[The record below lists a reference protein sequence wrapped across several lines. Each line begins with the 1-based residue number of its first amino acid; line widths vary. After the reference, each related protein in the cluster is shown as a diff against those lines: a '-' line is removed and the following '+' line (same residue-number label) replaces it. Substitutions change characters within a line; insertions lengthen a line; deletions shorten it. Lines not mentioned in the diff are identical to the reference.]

1 MVAAV
6 LVKVAAKAVVRAE
19 AVKETAVEK
28 EMAARAVKETETER
42 GMAKETE
49 RVLAVERIC
58 LLFLPTT
65 GT

>member
-1 MVAAV
+1 M
-6 LVKVAAKAVVRAE
+6 AAKAVVRAQ
-19 AVKETAVEK
+19 AVKEMVVEK
-28 EMAARAVKETETER
+28 EMAARAVKETETVR

-58 LLFLPTT
+58 RLFLPTT

>member
-6 LVKVAAKAVVRAE
+6 LVKAAAMAVVRAE
-19 AVKETAVEK
+19 AVKETVALV
-28 EMAARAVKETETER
+28 VKETEMAR
-42 GMAKETE
+42 GMVKETE

-58 LLFLPTT
+58 RVFLPTT